1 MMRKS
6 FKAKSPEGLA
16 GREMLKPKIQG
27 KENMFTSEQPLREA
41 ELDQYFAVPATP
53 NVTTCL
59 LIPLAPT
66 PTSHVPLDPF
76 PSTNP
81 SLLPLQHLSSIHA
94 SHELRTLR
102 VSSLFSRLDM
112 ANVWERQVWCSSFS
126 HSGGAED
133 VCTMLKVEFVGW
145 TKAEVRSVIGESGT
159 GWCHLEEVRTS
170 TEAPLGLSDIDDDDS
185 FSDASSVLSGLA
197 GDSSYANPMEV
208 INAIDPAQSLVL
220 PTLDLSFS
228 SLPAPLLA
236 DTLSSTS
243 FYDDSFS
250 DMQSE
255 PDVDPWLDSES
266 SSDDLLSGSWVGLPS
281 TFGFSSQ
288 FVQRAEARLRDEP
301 RESVFN

>member
-1 MMRKS
+1 
-6 FKAKSPEGLA
+6 
-16 GREMLKPKIQG
+16 
-27 KENMFTSEQPLREA
+27 
-41 ELDQYFAVPATP
+41 
-53 NVTTCL
+53 
-59 LIPLAPT
+59 
-66 PTSHVPLDPF
+66 
-76 PSTNP
+76 
-81 SLLPLQHLSSIHA
+81 
-94 SHELRTLR
+94 
-102 VSSLFSRLDM
+102 
-112 ANVWERQVWCSSFS
+112 
-126 HSGGAED
+126 
-133 VCTMLKVEFVGW
+133 MLKVEFVGW

-208 INAIDPAQSLVL
+208 INAIDPTQSLVL

-301 RESVFN
+301 RESIFN